1 MTDTITAPISITEV
15 TISAPVIIGQVGP
28 TGPAGVDGTLIL
40 SGTGDPPDPTGL
52 DDGTI
57 YLKYTP

>member
-1 MTDTITAPISITEV
+1 MTDLSITEV
-15 TISAPVIIGQVGP
+15 TISAPIIIGQVGP

-40 SGTGDPPDPTGL
+40 SGTGDPPSPIGL